1 MTGQP
6 RKRITID
13 ALDGPTILAARH
25 LDATEGRVQIGTTVD
40 SATRAAISRVLDYIA
55 TAHNSRAATDLPA
68 AAAHPIVRGRCPA
81 CRGESLF
88 LGSGGHVTCARLD
101 CPDPCAAD
109 KQLHGEHGQLE
120 IANRALNTAA
130 LEADERAER
139 AEAER
144 DGAYRERAHLVALLA
159 AHYPSVI
166 APAPDIED
174 EPGWQILYATLHGR
188 QCSWHIAPRDADLFE
203 HLDHVDADDRRARWD
218 GHTTDEKY
226 RHIDWIARALGT
238 AGPFRKD

>member
-1 MTGQP
+1 MTDQP
-6 RKRITID
+6 GKRITID
-13 ALDGPTILAARH
+13 PPDSTTILAARH

-55 TAHNSRAATDLPA
+55 TAHNSPAAT
-68 AAAHPIVRGRCPA
+68 
-81 CRGESLF
+81 
-88 LGSGGHVTCARLD
+88 
-101 CPDPCAAD
+101 
-109 KQLHGEHGQLE
+109 
-120 IANRALNTAA
+120 
-130 LEADERAER
+130 AEQ
-139 AEAER
+139 ER
-144 DGAYRERAHLVALLA
+144 DGAYRERAHLVGLA
-159 AHYPSVI
+159 ASFAEQAVI
-166 APAPDIED
+166 APAPDVD

-203 HLDHVDADDRRARWD
+203 HLDHVDADDPRAQWD